1 MRRNGPL
8 TFTIHHLGTSRVYA
22 ISKGQKAADTGEYNS
37 THQLSSSSTS
47 TITNHQ
53 TDTYNLSIMAP
64 TSCANCNTANTQSHP
79 LKLCGACKTVGYCD
93 RACQKANWK
102 VHKSA
107 CHQSE
112 SKKAKEQAAQKEIED
127 TMQES
132 LLADGNLQLGETI
145 SLPHDSYVF
154 KDMPSTSELS
164 RGYQKV
170 MVFPPSWP
178 AKISHLSAR
187 EQEET
192 KNRWADQL
200 EATVEASMTPEEHE
214 AQRLQA
220 IEVGK
225 VQERFYAKMAAKK
238 AAKDAENK

>member
-1 MRRNGPL
+1 
-8 TFTIHHLGTSRVYA
+8 
-22 ISKGQKAADTGEYNS
+22 
-37 THQLSSSSTS
+37 
-47 TITNHQ
+47 
-53 TDTYNLSIMAP
+53 MAT
-64 TSCANCNTANTQSHP
+64 TSCANCNTATTESRP

-102 VHKSA
+102 VHKPA
-107 CHQSE
+107 CHP
-112 SKKAKEQAAQKEIED
+112 SKNQKAKEQAAQKEIED
-127 TMQES
+127 TLEES
-132 LLADGNLQLGETI
+132 LLADGNLQLAETI

-170 MVFPPSWP
+170 TVFPHSWL
-178 AKISHLSAR
+178 ATISHLSAG

-192 KNRWADQL
+192 KSRWADQL

-225 VQERFYAKMAAKK
+225 IQERFYAKMAAKK
-238 AAKDAENK
+238 AAKDAEGK